1 MDERRVLRGLETG
14 MGRRTG
20 RMLSGES
27 LIGYERM
34 THAVNLSHSC
44 WSICVGTGYA
54 VGIVYGCQG

>member
-1 MDERRVLRGLETG
+1 MMTHSAVANTIA
-14 MGRRTG
+14 G

-54 VGIVYGCQG
+54 VGIEIGRAHV